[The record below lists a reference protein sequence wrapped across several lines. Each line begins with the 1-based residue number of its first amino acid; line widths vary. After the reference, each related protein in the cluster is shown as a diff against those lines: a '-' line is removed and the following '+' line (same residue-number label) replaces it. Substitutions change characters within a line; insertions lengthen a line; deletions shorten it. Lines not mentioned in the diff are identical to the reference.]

1 MKPAAVSHTSEDSLA
16 DELALMRSVANG
28 SAEAFE
34 TIVDRFQ
41 QRIGLLARRL
51 LGTDVDDVTQDV
63 FVIVLEKA
71 GRFRGECSL
80 WTWLT
85 RITLNQCRN
94 RIRRQQV
101 RRRFEQWFR
110 RTDRHSPAADAR
122 AAQEDE
128 ASVIRQAIDALPVR
142 DREVIVLAYLEGQ
155 SSREIAATVGRSQ
168 NSVEVRLHRARGRL
182 REMLK
187 ELDLKQ

>member
-1 MKPAAVSHTSEDSLA
+1 MKPAAIFHPPTDSLA
-16 DELALMRSVANG
+16 DELALMRSVADG

-34 TIVDRFQ
+34 AIVDRFQ
-41 QRIGLLARRL
+41 MRVGHLARRL
-51 LGTDVDDVTQDV
+51 LGTDADDVAQDV

-94 RIRRQQV
+94 RIRRRQV

-122 AAQEDE
+122 ATEIDE
-128 ASVIRQAIDALPVR
+128 ASVVRQAINALPGR
-142 DREVIVLAYLEGQ
+142 DREVIVLVYLEGQ
-155 SSREIAATVGRSQ
+155 SPREIAATLGQTVNGI
-168 NSVEVRLHRARGRL
+168 EVRLSRARGRL
-182 REMLK
+182 REMLQK
-187 ELDLKQ
+187 LDVKP